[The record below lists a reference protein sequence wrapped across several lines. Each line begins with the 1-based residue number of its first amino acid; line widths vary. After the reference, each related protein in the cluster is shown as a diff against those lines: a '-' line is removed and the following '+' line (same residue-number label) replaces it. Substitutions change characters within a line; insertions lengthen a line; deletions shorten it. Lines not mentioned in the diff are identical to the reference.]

1 MTESHAAALPAV
13 GLVLGKMLP
22 PHAGHL
28 YLVEFAARCCQR
40 LYVVVEHLAGEPIPS
55 ALRVAWM
62 RELVPA
68 NATVL
73 HLDRA
78 HPQEPREH
86 PDFWA
91 IWRTSLLSLLPQ
103 APDVVF
109 ASEAYGTRLAAELG
123 ARFCPV
129 DPGRQV
135 MPISGTEIRADPLG
149 SFRYLPP
156 PVRAHFVRRVSVFG
170 PESTGKS
177 TLARRLAERF
187 GTLHVPEYART
198 FIEAQGGEVTA
209 DDMPRIAAGQSASE
223 EVLARRADRVL
234 FCDTDPLATPLWSE
248 ALFGAPLPALQ
259 AEARARTYPLTLLCD
274 ADVAWVADPVRY
286 LPDGG
291 RAFFDRCAAELAAAG
306 RRTVVLS
313 GPWAAREAAAIAAV
327 EALLAQPVGLAPWPP
342 RPL

>member
-1 MTESHAAALPAV
+1 
-13 GLVLGKMLP
+13 MLP

-28 YLVEFAARCCQR
+28 YLVEFAARRCRR
-40 LYVVVEHLAGEPIPS
+40 LYVVVEHLAGEPIAS

-73 HLDRA
+73 HLDRP
-78 HPQEPREH
+78 HPQAPSEH
-86 PDFWA
+86 PDFWD
-91 IWRTSLLSLLPQ
+91 IWRSSLLTLLPEP
-103 APDVVF
+103 PDVVF

-149 SFRYLPP
+149 SFRYLPA

-177 TLARRLAERF
+177 TLARRLAEHF

-198 FIEAQGGEVTA
+198 YIEAHDGALTA
-209 DDMPRIAAGQSASE
+209 ADMPRIAAGQVASE

-234 FCDTDPLATPLWSE
+234 LCDTDPLATPLWSE
-248 ALFGAPLPALQ
+248 ALFGVPLPAQQ

-274 ADVAWVADPVRY
+274 ADVPWVADPVRY
-286 LPDGG
+286 LPGAG
-291 RAFFDRCAAELAAAG
+291 RDFFDRCVAELAAAG
-306 RRTVVLS
+306 RRTVVLR
-313 GPWAAREAAAIAAV
+313 GPWAAREAAAVAAI
-327 EALLAQPVGLAPWPP
+327 EALLAEPVGLAPWPP
-342 RPL
+342 K